1 VFNNIIQGPK
11 LTIFTTAILMPK
23 QFYEN
28 GKIYFGERPFFKNFI
43 LWVSIVY
50 ICIIMATELDK
61 IDLQILK
68 ILQENGRITNLQLS
82 NEIGLSPA
90 PTLERVRKLEN
101 AEYIKSYHALVDEEK
116 LGLGIKTFI
125 QISLDFHQKNTIQT
139 FIDEI
144 QNIQEVTECHHVTG
158 QCDFLLKVYVRDI
171 KSYEQ
176 LIMEKISR
184 ITVVKTF
191 QTMMI
196 MSTSKKE
203 PIVPLEY

>member
-1 VFNNIIQGPK
+1 
-11 LTIFTTAILMPK
+11 
-23 QFYEN
+23 
-28 GKIYFGERPFFKNFI
+28 
-43 LWVSIVY
+43 
-50 ICIIMATELDK
+50 MAAELDK

-82 NEIGLSPA
+82 TEIGLSPA

-101 AEYIKSYHALVDEEK
+101 AEYIKSYHAVVDEEK

-125 QISLDFHQKNTIQT
+125 QVSLDFHKSNTIEIFLDAIQH
-139 FIDEI
+139 ID
-144 QNIQEVTECHHVTG
+144 EVTECHHVTG

-171 KSYEQ
+171 KLYEQ

-184 ITVVKTF
+184 IPVVKTF

-196 MSTSKKE
+196 MSTSKRE
-203 PIVPLEY
+203 STLPLEY

>member
-1 VFNNIIQGPK
+1 MG
-11 LTIFTTAILMPK
+11 A
-23 QFYEN
+23 
-28 GKIYFGERPFFKNFI
+28 
-43 LWVSIVY
+43 
-50 ICIIMATELDK
+50 ELDK

-125 QISLDFHQKNTIQT
+125 QVSLDFHKSNTIDVFLQ
-139 FIDEI
+139 EI
-144 QNIQEVTECHHVTG
+144 QKIKEITECHHVTG

-171 KSYEQ
+171 KLYEQ

-184 ITVVKTF
+184 IPVVKTF

-203 PIVPLEY
+203 ATIPLEY

>member
-1 VFNNIIQGPK
+1 
-11 LTIFTTAILMPK
+11 
-23 QFYEN
+23 
-28 GKIYFGERPFFKNFI
+28 
-43 LWVSIVY
+43 
-50 ICIIMATELDK
+50 MAAEIDK

-101 AEYIKSYHALVDEEK
+101 SEYIKSYHALVDEEK

-125 QISLDFHQKNTIQT
+125 QVSLDFHKNNTIQI
-139 FIDEI
+139 FLEEI
-144 QNIQEVTECHHVTG
+144 QKIKEVTECHHVTG
-158 QCDFLLKVYVRDI
+158 QCDFLLKVYVSNI
-171 KSYEQ
+171 KAYEQ

-184 ITVVKTF
+184 ISVVKTF
-191 QTMMI
+191 HTMMI

-203 PIVPLEY
+203 PIIPLEY

>member
-1 VFNNIIQGPK
+1 
-11 LTIFTTAILMPK
+11 
-23 QFYEN
+23 
-28 GKIYFGERPFFKNFI
+28 
-43 LWVSIVY
+43 
-50 ICIIMATELDK
+50 MAVELDK
-61 IDLQILK
+61 IDFQILK

-90 PTLERVRKLEN
+90 PTLERVRKLEHSG
-101 AEYIKSYHALVDEEK
+101 YINSYHALVDEEK

-125 QISLDFHQKNTIQT
+125 QISLDFHQKDTIQT
-139 FIDEI
+139 FIKEI
-144 QNIQEVTECHHVTG
+144 QAIKEVTECHHVTG
-158 QCDFLLKVYVRDI
+158 QCEFLLKVYVRDI

-184 ITVVKTF
+184 ISVVKTF

-196 MSTSKKE
+196 LSTNKKE